1 LSDTGKAEWKIV
13 WLDGDPNRS
22 GDYLCVVIYPEHK
35 DVRTGVMLA
44 DVDIRYY
51 SEVSHQWPFC
61 VGCHYQEHVYAWTE
75 MPKYPKSAL
84 PGGVSLADDEH
95 FTE

>member
-1 LSDTGKAEWKIV
+1 MSDTGKAEWKTQ
-13 WLDGDPNRS
+13 WLDGEPARS
-22 GDYLCVVIYPEHK
+22 GDYLCVVVYPEYK
-35 DVRTGVMLA
+35 DARTGRMLA

-51 SEVSHQWPFC
+51 SAITHEWPFC
-61 VGCHYQEHVYAWTE
+61 VGCHYQETVYAW
-75 MPKYPKSAL
+75 MDLPKYSKNAL